1 MKRRDTKY
9 NLFILL
15 LLVCTTVFANN
26 AMASSVRNVVS
37 SSDDNDFGYTKQPVI
52 STSEDSPVLPSNG
65 VFDVSQAGAATYSYA
80 INSPQGVGGMNPNI
94 AITYNSQSGNGIV
107 GWGCSISGIS
117 AITRGMQTIF
127 HDGVAVGIKHTND
140 DIYYVD
146 GVRLRFV
153 PGTKTGPGA
162 TYIPENAPYIKYA
175 CNTTNG
181 NLSFS
186 VTAENG
192 LTYEY
197 GATSDSR
204 QIYTAPNSY
213 NTVYTWYISKATDHN
228 GNYITYKYTTDNGT
242 VYPKEI
248 IYGTN
253 TKQDTHT
260 YNYIRFN
267 YEQRPD
273 VQEYLLWKHKM
284 EMSQRLS
291 SIEVGT
297 NTNTYRTYTFQYNTK
312 DLSGKTFSR
321 LHTITEQNA
330 TGESR
335 PPVTF
340 QWDNLPAFSQK
351 VLTPE
356 IHLPKGS
363 YTNTGTCT
371 YEIKIENETF
381 FACDMTGDGLADIV
395 EFASYSEIDECGGHT
410 STIDNTHLYVYQAIN
425 YNGVL
430 RYILANTF
438 KLGFSGSF
446 EGFENN
452 KLSSYQLDFDGDG
465 LADICIPQYITG
477 GGYNGRD
484 IVFAIARGKDVI
496 SRNSI
501 PKGFSHKMKSNDNSP
516 LFTATDIDNDG
527 RTEVIVLEKE
537 LYEGSYICEIIGYK
551 DESSTRHREYK
562 LTLPEAPKNIY
573 TSDFNNDGIPDLM
586 IIYEHG
592 YKIYFNNVGYFQGG
606 GTFNEYNY
614 ISGNSLTYADR
625 IFQGDFNGD
634 GLTDF
639 LTNCT
644 NNSNWY
650 FYFNCGNGT
659 FNKEHACTSG
669 LYKHSNGKDDDKM
682 QCMVFDFDNDGKSD
696 VVMTNYVG
704 TYFPSKTVWMR
715 STGSSLVPVK
725 ESVSQNEQTSL
736 ASRFAVGCFTG
747 SGQMELMNYGSDCYN
762 SDNSESRIHIYTNE
776 SLTPS
781 SGKVTSITDETGH
794 SVNISYSSLTDT
806 NVYSQGNACTY
817 PVVSTTVPMHVVSAV
832 NTDNGAAG
840 NAETTY
846 KYTGMQTHVAGRG
859 FLGFATIAA
868 KNETTGD
875 KVETRITNR
884 DEINF
889 FPTKTIVRKST
900 GWDSE
905 TTTITNT
912 YENFTN
918 RTFTLKESV
927 SKIVDPDNFY
937 NTSYKVYDTQYGYLL
952 SEKRGR

>member
-1 MKRRDTKY
+1 M
-9 NLFILL
+9 LL

-26 AMASSVRNVVS
+26 PAASSILSVACP
-37 SSDDNDFGYTKQPVI
+37 SDDNDFGYTKQPVI

-80 INSPQGVGGMNPNI
+80 INAPQGVGGMNPNI

-117 AITRGMQTIF
+117 AITRGMKTVF
-127 HDGVAVGIKHTND
+127 HDGLSVGIQHTND
-140 DIYYVD
+140 DVYYVD
-146 GVRLRFV
+146 GVRLRFI

-186 VTAENG
+186 VTADNG

-204 QIYTAPNSY
+204 QIYTAPSGY
-213 NTVYTWYISKATDHN
+213 NTVYTWYISKVTDHN
-228 GNYITYKYTTDNGT
+228 GNYIAYKYTTDNGT

-248 IYGTN
+248 IYGSN
-253 TKQDTHT
+253 TKQDT

-284 EMSQRLS
+284 EMSLRLS

-297 NTNTYRTYTFQYNTK
+297 NADTYRTYTFQYTTE
-312 DLSGKTFSR
+312 DLSGKPFSR

-330 TGESR
+330 AGESR

-371 YEIKIENETF
+371 YEVKIENETF

-395 EFASYSEIDECGGHT
+395 EFASYSEIDKCGGHT
-410 STIDNTHLYVYQAIN
+410 STVDNTHLYVYQAIN

-477 GGYNGRD
+477 GGYKGRD

-516 LFTATDIDNDG
+516 LFTATDIDNNG

-551 DESSTRHREYK
+551 DENGTIHHEYK
-562 LTLPEAPKNIY
+562 MALPEAPKNIF
-573 TSDFNNDGIPDLM
+573 TGDFNNDGMPDLM
-586 IIYEHG
+586 IVYEHG
-592 YKIYFNNVGYFQGG
+592 YKIYFNHVGNFQGG
-606 GTFNEYNY
+606 GMFNEYNC

-625 IFQGDFNGD
+625 MFQGDFNGD
-634 GLTDF
+634 GLVDF

-644 NNSNWY
+644 NNSSWY
-650 FYFNCGNGT
+650 FHFNQGNGA
-659 FNKEHACTSG
+659 FQRNMQECPAFTSI
-669 LYKHSNGKDDDKM
+669 LTERM
-682 QCMVFDFDNDGKSD
+682 
-696 VVMTNYVG
+696 MTRCSAWCL
-704 TYFPSKTVWMR
+704 TLTM
-715 STGSSLVPVK
+715 T
-725 ESVSQNEQTSL
+725 
-736 ASRFAVGCFTG
+736 ASRM
-747 SGQMELMNYGSDCYN
+747 S
-762 SDNSESRIHIYTNE
+762 
-776 SLTPS
+776 
-781 SGKVTSITDETGH
+781 
-794 SVNISYSSLTDT
+794 
-806 NVYSQGNACTY
+806 
-817 PVVSTTVPMHVVSAV
+817 
-832 NTDNGAAG
+832 
-840 NAETTY
+840 
-846 KYTGMQTHVAGRG
+846 
-859 FLGFATIAA
+859 
-868 KNETTGD
+868 
-875 KVETRITNR
+875 
-884 DEINF
+884 
-889 FPTKTIVRKST
+889 
-900 GWDSE
+900 
-905 TTTITNT
+905 
-912 YENFTN
+912 
-918 RTFTLKESV
+918 
-927 SKIVDPDNFY
+927 
-937 NTSYKVYDTQYGYLL
+937 
-952 SEKRGR
+952 